1 MVVYTNHNIHA
12 YINTYIHAEADGLVL
27 LEAVVDGDW
36 RDKVWVQVVLD
47 ALRAADLN
55 IRPTALRVAHKG
67 HYHWVR
73 LGQHVEV
80 HEVAVQWSVVCRR

>member
-1 MVVYTNHNIHA
+1 MSWWDTQTITACIHK

-55 IRPTALRVAHKG
+55 IRPTAL
-67 HYHWVR
+67 
-73 LGQHVEV
+73 
-80 HEVAVQWSVVCRR
+80 